1 MLDALK
7 SNTGSFPSVELLH
20 QDGKYRLSFAGRDP
34 TRPLAP
40 KLRDAEQRFAWM
52 DEQGIDHQVTGGWLD
67 SFGYELPAAEGAAW
81 SRFINEHLIS
91 ATSGSDKLTPLGTV
105 PLQDGELAAEVLT
118 EALAAGFPGVM
129 IGTLPFGSSGNLDD
143 PALDPFW
150 QTASDL
156 GATVFIHPMFGCG
169 DPRLA
174 DYEMMNA
181 VGRATDTTTA
191 VARLLF
197 SGHFLKYT
205 GMKVVLPH
213 GGGALPYLLGR
224 LIRNYDVHRDQCADP
239 AEGMRRVYFDSLV
252 FEADSLRYLCGKFG
266 AGRVMRGSDYPVPIG
281 DLEPVKVV
289 RQAGLEE
296 FEAGQILGE
305 TAAGI
310 FGIKASCGYRG

>member
-1 MLDALK
+1 MIIDCHAHYAPQAMLDALK
-7 SNTGSFPSVELLH
+7 SGAGSFPSVELLH

-91 ATSGSDKLTPLGTV
+91 ATAGSDKLTPLGSV

-129 IGTLPFGSSGNLDD
+129 IGTLPFGDSGNLDD

-213 GGGALPYLLGR
+213 GGGALPYMLGR
-224 LIRNYDVHRDQCADP
+224 LIR
-239 AEGMRRVYFDSLV
+239 
-252 FEADSLRYLCGKFG
+252 
-266 AGRVMRGSDYPVPIG
+266 
-281 DLEPVKVV
+281 
-289 RQAGLEE
+289 
-296 FEAGQILGE
+296 
-305 TAAGI
+305 
-310 FGIKASCGYRG
+310 